1 VPNER
6 LAAESVIVCRWAQG
20 RCFRHR
26 RSLWGLGCQSTGTGR
41 EVGNQLNR
49 NHRIDGGK
57 DMTTMVKVTR
67 RLALAATVGL
77 GLMAAA
83 GTAVAQ
89 EVKVAAIYTLPVEQQ
104 WISRIHKALN
114 AAANRGDI
122 EYVFS
127 ENVANTD
134 YERVMRE
141 YAEQGMQLIVGEV
154 FGLER
159 AARKAAADYPSTAF
173 LMGSS
178 FGPVAPNFSVFDNW
192 IHEPSY
198 LTGMVA
204 GAMTESDTIGMV
216 GGYAIPEVN
225 RLMNAFMDGARE
237 INPDVGFL
245 VNFID
250 SWYDP
255 PKAKESAFAMMDAG
269 ADIMY
274 AERFGVSDAAVERGV
289 KAIGNVIDTAGDY
302 PGTILASA
310 LWHMEAT
317 IDRAIAN
324 VASGNFEAADYGQY
338 SFMSYGGGS
347 MVLDEDLV
355 PADVVTKV
363 REREA
368 EILGGLFRVN
378 VNDDR
383 PTSDN

>member
-1 VPNER
+1 MKLQP
-6 LAAESVIVCRWAQG
+6 
-20 RCFRHR
+20 
-26 RSLWGLGCQSTGTGR
+26 
-41 EVGNQLNR
+41 
-49 NHRIDGGK
+49 
-57 DMTTMVKVTR
+57 TR
-67 RLALAATVGL
+67 RLFLAAAVAASTVFSAGV
-77 GLMAAA
+77 AAA
-83 GTAVAQ
+83 
-89 EVKVAAIYTLPVEQQ
+89 EKIKVAAIYTLPVEQQ
-104 WISRIHKALN
+104 WISRIHTALN
-114 AAANRGDI
+114 TAAERGDI
-122 EYVFS
+122 DYVFS

-141 YAEQGMQLIVGEV
+141 YAEQGTQLVVGEV

-159 AARKAAADYPSTAF
+159 AARKVAKDYPETAF

-204 GAMTESDTIGMV
+204 GAATESNVIGMV

-225 RLMNAFMDGARE
+225 RLMHAFMDGARAV
-237 INPDVGFL
+237 NPDAKFI

-289 KAIGNVIDTAGDY
+289 KAIGNVIDTSGDY
-302 PGTILASA
+302 PGTIMASA

-317 IDRAIAN
+317 IDKA
-324 VASGNFEAADYGQY
+324 VSSVSSGSFEAADYGQY
-338 SFMSYGGGS
+338 SFMAFGGGS
-347 MVLDEDLV
+347 LVMDESLV
-355 PADVVTKV
+355 DAETVAAVKAK
-363 REREA
+363 EA
-368 EILGGLFRVN
+368 EILDGLFRVN
-378 VNDDR
+378 VNDQR
-383 PTSDN
+383 PVSDN